1 MIKKQKLLKKKSID
15 IDGARVSSDDGWW
28 LLRASNTQ
36 PALVLRCESL
46 SKDGLSKQINEVES
60 QLNDIDSVLA
70 QKILTWK
77 SSMNFLRYTNIR
89 FKR

>member
-1 MIKKQKLLKKKSID
+1 MSLLSENNLDSQKIID

-46 SKDGLSKQINEVES
+46 SKDGLSKQINEVKS

-70 QKILTWK
+70 QKILT
-77 SSMNFLRYTNIR
+77 
-89 FKR
+89 